1 MHLLHIYCIYNSK
14 KKTSEEQPSVVEVNR
29 TKQAVVLINIPLARD
44 HRLHNERNALPCF
57 SPFTGQHI
65 SECIDRKTEVC
76 PNISCRQSTVSNVH
90 GKDVT
95 PVDLEQ
101 DQPKIFC

>member
-1 MHLLHIYCIYNSK
+1 MHLLHIQLQE
-14 KKTSEEQPSVVEVNR
+14 KTSEEQPSVVEVNR